1 LHYNKHKGKKEM
13 GEEDKKRRLIN
24 KILKGRRKLKRNK
37 NNRRV
42 LEEF

>member
-1 LHYNKHKGKKEM
+1 M

-24 KILKGRRKLKRNK
+24 KILKGRGKLKRNK